1 MENLLQLIY
10 RNKINFSFED
20 LLKKDEAVNNHE
32 KNQQILATEI
42 YEVKMI

>member
-20 LLKKDEAVNNHE
+20 ILKKDEVVNNHE

>member
-1 MENLLQLIY
+1 MESLLQLIY

-20 LLKKDEAVNNHE
+20 LLKKNEAVNNHQ
-32 KNQQILATEI
+32 KNQQILSTEI

>member
-20 LLKKDEAVNNHE
+20 LLKKDEVVNNHE
-32 KNQQILATEI
+32 KKSTNISNGNL
-42 YEVKMI
+42 